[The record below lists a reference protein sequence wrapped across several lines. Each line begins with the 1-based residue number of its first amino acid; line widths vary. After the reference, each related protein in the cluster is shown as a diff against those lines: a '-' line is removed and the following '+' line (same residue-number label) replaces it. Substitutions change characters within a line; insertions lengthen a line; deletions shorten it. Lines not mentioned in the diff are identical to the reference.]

1 MSPGADIP
9 TPTEINPRTTKIGI
23 SNRLEGAIMTNAGQA
38 FLLSAEVFCLSFF
51 AIFLFWFAER
61 LRGGSAR
68 KPPR

>member
-1 MSPGADIP
+1 MSPGAGIR
-9 TPTEINPRTTKIGI
+9 TPTGINPGTTKIGI
-23 SNRLEGAIMTNAGQA
+23 SNRLEEAIMTNAGQA